1 MSNNN
6 INNNIQLFFN
16 LLYHIDNQRE
26 LENEEQII
34 HNHLNVYKLMKV
46 SERQKKIQ
54 YRDGYELNDIIN
66 YL

>member
-34 HNHLNVYKLMKV
+34 LIPSLKN
-46 SERQKKIQ
+46 
-54 YRDGYELNDIIN
+54 IIN
-66 YL
+66 ECIKSIKLKIN